1 MGEQELVRPSRD
13 GDQFHYH
20 WAARHCLA
28 LLPGTGDLV
37 AVSIEGASVA
47 EGEAT
52 VDDGDELIDVG
63 LYYGSEVLK
72 DARLAHYVQLK
83 HSTRHAGMPWT
94 ASRML
99 IIATRTMPTS
109 STLPRDRWL
118 DREQRATLRDALHT
132 WAFCHVDDIARAY
145 VQTSPNKSVRAEE
158 IFAPLR
164 VVASLSD
171 SEQWRFD
178 VERALGKGRSADV
191 SSADVMKEAILGILI
206 RSITG
211 AKRLRTVL
219 TVTEVKMHMQ
229 LLKGGRFGK
238 SSTTEIADIES
249 PVWIGRQF
257 RQVFG
262 RDDAERPR
270 FRMYGHFVRAWAIHP
285 TLLDQAVAQGGVPQE
300 ELIETDDP
308 QEFCQ
313 VCATCDYGAL
323 CEIRS
328 SKEPREAP
336 LELRKAGRKAVGNRA
351 GPDAGLH

>member
-1 MGEQELVRPSRD
+1 MVRLSDATHGFVAIDDLEKVMAKRG
-13 GDQFHYH
+13 GDPKFVDIAQTLKLSYKKQS
-20 WAARHCLA
+20 AQKVLTDVSKDNA
-28 LLPGTGDLV
+28 LTRINFFGLKLINNTSG
-37 AVSIEGASVA
+37 
-47 EGEAT
+47 
-52 VDDGDELIDVG
+52 VDEILG
-63 LYYGSEVLK
+63 
-72 DARLAHYVQLK
+72 
-83 HSTRHAGMPWT
+83 
-94 ASRML
+94 SRML
-99 IIATRTMPTS
+99 MIATRTMPTS

-171 SEQWRFD
+171 SEQWRTD

-229 LLKGGRFGK
+229 LLEGGRFGK

-285 TLLDQAVAQGGVPQE
+285 TLLDQAVAQGSVPRE